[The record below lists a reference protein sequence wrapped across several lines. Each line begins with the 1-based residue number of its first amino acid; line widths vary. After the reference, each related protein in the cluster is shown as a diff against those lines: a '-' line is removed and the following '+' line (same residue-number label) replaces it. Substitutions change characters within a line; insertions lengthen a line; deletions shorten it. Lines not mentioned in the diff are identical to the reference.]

1 MLGVTSCSANFD
13 DMGGRRLLVFD
24 DAGLVYTNAMNSLK
38 EFISSRTIPGIHL
51 QHGRHKANKRNA
63 IPSLITQ
70 LPDQTL
76 LESRMLSLLEHDDID
91 LVSVLSLIHISEP
104 TRLLSISYAVFCL
117 KKKKKKKTKKK
128 RRHYKKK

>member
-1 MLGVTSCSANFD
+1 MLGACGVTWCSANFD
-13 DMGGRRLLVFD
+13 DMGRRSLLVLD
-24 DAGLVYTNAMNSLK
+24 DAVLVDTNAMNSLK

-91 LVSVLSLIHISEP
+91 LVSVLLAAPVITIHNRRPIS
-104 TRLLSISYAVFCL
+104 
-117 KKKKKKKTKKK
+117 KKMIIIK
-128 RRHYKKK
+128 